1 MCFHPQVKCFSPV
14 GLFFCER
21 LRIVSLRVCTLKLF
35 KPFSNEM
42 FLLYKSRTKELIGD
56 ILLISDAQTLSNTNH
71 KVKNQN
77 KIYITGL

>member
-1 MCFHPQVKCFSPV
+1 M
-14 GLFFCER
+14 
-21 LRIVSLRVCTLKLF
+21 CTLKLF
-35 KPFSNEM
+35 KPFSNKM